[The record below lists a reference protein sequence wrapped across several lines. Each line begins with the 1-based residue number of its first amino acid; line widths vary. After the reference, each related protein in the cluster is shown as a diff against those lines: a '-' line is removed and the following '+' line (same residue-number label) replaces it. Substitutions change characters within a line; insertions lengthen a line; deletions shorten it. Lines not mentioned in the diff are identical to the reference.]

1 MKEISLED
9 QALNMC
15 HPNFQPIG
23 TPKCQKLNKINK
35 LLSSNSIKIIK
46 IKRTIIAVRYLLN
59 IVTMK
64 IFWSDLNLLM
74 ILKRTK
80 TLKIQIERKPN
91 LTLPYK
97 CPIKPVLQINSLI
110 IKSQVTQ
117 TLTIIQVNIM
127 KVSSTVA
134 PNQITMKTIST
145 TNNFSLAGKVPKV
158 PLTGLS
164 RLSLRSSTS

>member
-9 QALNMC
+9 QVLNMC
-15 HPNFQPIG
+15 HPNFQQIG

-59 IVTMK
+59 IATMR
-64 IFWSDLNLLM
+64 ISWSDLNLLM

-117 TLTIIQVNIM
+117 TLTIQANIM
-127 KVSSTVA
+127 KASSTVA
-134 PNQITMKTIST
+134 PNQTMKMIST
-145 TNNFSLAGKVPKV
+145 TNNFSLAGKVRKAP
-158 PLTGLS
+158 PTGLS
-164 RLSLRSSTS
+164 RLSLLSSTS

>member
-1 MKEISLED
+1 
-9 QALNMC
+9 
-15 HPNFQPIG
+15 
-23 TPKCQKLNKINK
+23 
-35 LLSSNSIKIIK
+35 
-46 IKRTIIAVRYLLN
+46 VRYLLN
-59 IVTMK
+59 IVTMR
-64 IFWSDLNLLM
+64 ISWSVLNLLM

-80 TLKIQIERKPN
+80 TLKIQIMRKPN

-117 TLTIIQVNIM
+117 TLTIQVNIM

-134 PNQITMKTIST
+134 PNQTMKMIST
-145 TNNFSLAGKVPKV
+145 TNNFSLVGKVPKA

-164 RLSLRSSTS
+164 LLSLLSSTS

>member
-15 HPNFQPIG
+15 HPNFQQIG
-23 TPKCQKLNKINK
+23 TLKCQKLNKINK
-35 LLSSNSIKIIK
+35 LLSSNSIKFIK

-74 ILKRTK
+74 ILKRTR
-80 TLKIQIERKPN
+80 TLKIQIMRKPK
-91 LTLPYK
+91 LTLPYNF
-97 CPIKPVLQINSLI
+97 PIKPVLPIKSLI

-117 TLTIIQVNIM
+117 TLTIQVNIM

-134 PNQITMKTIST
+134 PNQITMKMIST
-145 TNNFSLAGKVPKV
+145 TNNFSQVGKVRKA